1 MWQAQLKGNK
11 SWFLAPAPECDHQ
24 CQPFSFYVEPGDA
37 VLVDTRLWYHANT
50 IPKGQFSLTV
60 QSEYG

>member
-1 MWQAQLKGNK
+1 MNVKIRFICKKLSQY
-11 SWFLAPAPECDHQ
+11 
-24 CQPFSFYVEPGDA
+24 FSVT
-37 VLVDTRLWYHANT
+37 VLLDTRLWYHATT